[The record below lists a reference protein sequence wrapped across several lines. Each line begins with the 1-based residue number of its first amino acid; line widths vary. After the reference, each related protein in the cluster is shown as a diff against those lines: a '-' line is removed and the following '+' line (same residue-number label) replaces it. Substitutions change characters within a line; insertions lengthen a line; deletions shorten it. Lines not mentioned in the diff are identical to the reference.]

1 MTSKHKADADSEKGN
16 IWFRIPLWKRILAAL
31 ILGVILGSLWGE
43 GAENIKWIGDI
54 FIRLIRMVVVPL
66 VFVTLVSG
74 IVAMG
79 DPKKLGSIGLKTMS
93 LYIGTTAVAIII
105 GLALAALFQPGIGV
119 DIPKNTAAE
128 TLAAVIPLGDRLI
141 AIIPKN
147 PIAALADG
155 DILAVIFFA
164 IIFGTGIMLAGSKA
178 KPVAALM
185 DGATEVML
193 KIIHLIMEVAPFG
206 VFALIAA
213 STGAKGI
220 NALADVL
227 PLAFTLILGFLLH
240 SIITYGSIIKFLLKL
255 PASRFFK
262 DIIDAQLIAFST
274 SSSSATMPVTMAVAE
289 DNLGIKPAIA
299 SSVIPL
305 GATINMDGTGMY
317 VGVVAVF
324 AAQSLGIDLNLVD
337 YGLIALTTT
346 LVSIGTAAVP
356 SASLFLLAA
365 VLGVIGVS
373 GEQTAMIV
381 GFLLPFD
388 RPLDMMR
395 TTVNVTGDL
404 AVATAVAKFEGEFDE
419 AVFRA
424 DPRV

>member
-1 MTSKHKADADSEKGN
+1 MTSSDNADANPKKGN
-16 IWFRIPLWKRILAAL
+16 FWFKIPLWKRVLGAL
-31 ILGVILGSLWGE
+31 ILGAIVGSLWGE
-43 GAENIKWIGDI
+43 GAANIKWIGDI
-54 FIRLIRMVVVPL
+54 FIRLIRMIVVPL

-79 DPKKLGSIGLKTMS
+79 DPKKLGSIGLKTMG
-93 LYIGTTAVAIII
+93 LYIGTTTVAIFI
-105 GLALAALFQPGIGV
+105 GLMLATLIRPGIGI
-119 DIPKNTAAE
+119 DMMGATAE
-128 TLAAVIPLGDRLI
+128 SLAPVMPLGERLMGI
-141 AIIPKN
+141 VPNN
-147 PIAALADG
+147 PVAALANG

-164 IIFGTGIMLAGSKA
+164 IMFGTGILLAGAKA
-178 KPVAALM
+178 KPVANVM
-185 DGATEVML
+185 DSATEIML

-213 STGAKGI
+213 TTGAKGVE
-220 NALADVL
+220 ALADVI
-227 PLAFTLILGFLLH
+227 PLALTLTLGFALH
-240 SIITYGSIIKFLLKL
+240 VIITHGSIIKFLLKL
-255 PASRFFK
+255 PATRFFK

-289 DNLGIKPAIA
+289 ENLGIRPPIA

-317 VGVVAVF
+317 VGVVAIF
-324 AAQSLGIDLNLVD
+324 AAQSLGIDLNIID

-346 LVSIGTAAVP
+346 LVSIGAASVP

-373 GEQTAMIV
+373 GEQTALIV

-395 TTVNVTGDL
+395 TAVNVTGDL
-404 AVATAVAKFEGEFDE
+404 AVATAVAKSEGEFDE
-419 AVFRA
+419 DVFRA
-424 DPRV
+424 DPKV

>member
-1 MTSKHKADADSEKGN
+1 MSSTDKADANPEKGN
-16 IWFRIPLWKRILAAL
+16 FWFRIPLWKRIIAAL
-31 ILGVILGSLWGE
+31 ILGAIIGSIWGE
-43 GAENIKWIGDI
+43 GAASIKWIGDI
-54 FIRLIRMVVVPL
+54 FIRLIRMIVVPL

-79 DPKKLGSIGLKTMS
+79 DPKKLGSIGVKTMG
-93 LYIGTTAVAIII
+93 LYVGTTAFAIVI
-105 GLALAALFQPGIGV
+105 GLALATVIRPGVGIDMMGA
-119 DIPKNTAAE
+119 TAE
-128 TLAAVIPLGDRLI
+128 SLAPVMPLGERLMG
-141 AIIPKN
+141 IIPQN
-147 PIAALADG
+147 PVAALANG

-164 IIFGTGIMLAGSKA
+164 IIFGSGIMLAGNKA
-178 KPVAALM
+178 KAVADVM
-185 DGATEVML
+185 DSATEVML
-193 KIIHLIMEVAPFG
+193 KIIHMIMEVAPFG

-213 STGAKGI
+213 TTGAKGI
-220 NALADVL
+220 NALADVI
-227 PLAFTLILGFLLH
+227 PLALTLTLGFVLQI
-240 SIITYGSIIKFLLKL
+240 IITHGGIIKFLLKL
-255 PASRFFK
+255 PATRFFK

-289 DNLGIKPAIA
+289 DNLGVKPPVA

-317 VGVVAVF
+317 VGVVAIF
-324 AAQSLGIDLNLVD
+324 AAQSLGIDLNIVD

-373 GEQTAMIV
+373 GEQTALIV

-395 TTVNVTGDL
+395 TVVNVTGDL
-404 AVATAVAKFEGEFDE
+404 AVATAVAKSEDEFDE
-419 AVFRA
+419 DVFRS
-424 DPRV
+424 DPRI

>member
-1 MTSKHKADADSEKGN
+1 MTSSDKADATSKKGN
-16 IWFRIPLWKRILAAL
+16 FWFRTPLWKRIIAAL
-31 ILGVILGSLWGE
+31 ILGAIVGSLWGE
-43 GAENIKWIGDI
+43 GAASIKWIGDV
-54 FIRLIRMVVVPL
+54 FIRLIRMIVVPL

-79 DPKKLGSIGLKTMS
+79 DPKKLGSIGIKTMS
-93 LYIGTTAVAIII
+93 LYIGTTAFAIII
-105 GLALAALFQPGIGV
+105 GLTLATLIQPGVGIDMMGATAEALAPV
-119 DIPKNTAAE
+119 M
-128 TLAAVIPLGDRLI
+128 PLGERLMGI
-141 AIIPKN
+141 VPSN
-147 PIAALADG
+147 PIAALANG

-164 IIFGTGIMLAGSKA
+164 IIFGSGIMLAGDKA
-178 KPVAALM
+178 KPVADVM
-185 DGATEVML
+185 DSATEVML
-193 KIIHLIMEVAPFG
+193 KIIHMIMEVAPFG

-213 STGAKGI
+213 TTGAKGVS
-220 NALADVL
+220 ALADVI
-227 PLAFTLILGFLLH
+227 PLALTLTLGFLLH
-240 SIITYGSIIKFLLKL
+240 MIVTHGGIIKFMLKL
-255 PASRFFK
+255 PVTRFFK

-289 DNLGIKPAIA
+289 ENLGIKTPVA

-317 VGVVAVF
+317 VGVVAIF
-324 AAQSLGIDLNLVD
+324 TAQSLGIDLTLVD

-373 GEQTAMIV
+373 PEQTALVV

-395 TTVNVTGDL
+395 TVVNVTGDL
-404 AVATAVAKFEGEFDE
+404 AVATAVAKYEDEFDE
-419 AVFRA
+419 DVFRS
-424 DPRV
+424 DPKV

>member
-1 MTSKHKADADSEKGN
+1 MTSTDDADAKSEKGN
-16 IWFRIPLWKRILAAL
+16 FWFRIPLWKRIIAAL
-31 ILGVILGSLWGE
+31 ILGAIVGGIWGE
-43 GAENIKWIGDI
+43 GAADIKWIGDI
-54 FIRLIRMVVVPL
+54 FIRLIRMIVVPL

-79 DPKKLGSIGLKTMS
+79 DPKKLGSIGIKTMG
-93 LYIGTTAVAIII
+93 LYVGTTALAIII
-105 GLALAALFQPGIGV
+105 GLALATIIRPGIGV
-119 DIPKNTAAE
+119 DMMGATAE
-128 TLAAVIPLGDRLI
+128 SLAPVMPLGERLMG
-141 AIIPKN
+141 IIPQN
-147 PIAALADG
+147 PVAALANG

-164 IIFGTGIMLAGSKA
+164 IIFGSGIMLAGNKA
-178 KPVAALM
+178 KAVADVM
-185 DGATEVML
+185 DSATEVML
-193 KIIHLIMEVAPFG
+193 KIIHMIMEVAPFG

-213 STGAKGI
+213 TTGAKGI
-220 NALADVL
+220 NALADVI
-227 PLAFTLILGFLLH
+227 PLALTLTLGFALH
-240 SIITYGSIIKFLLKL
+240 IIITHGGIIKFLLRL
-255 PASRFFK
+255 PATRFFK

-289 DNLGIKPAIA
+289 DNLGVKPPVA

-305 GATINMDGTGMY
+305 GATINMDGTGIY
-317 VGVVAVF
+317 VGVVAIF
-324 AAQSLGIDLNLVD
+324 AAQSLGIDLNIVD

-373 GEQTAMIV
+373 GEQTALIV

-395 TTVNVTGDL
+395 TVVNVTGDL
-404 AVATAVAKFEGEFDE
+404 AVATAVAKSEDEFDE
-419 AVFRA
+419 DVFRA